1 MVLAVVPGA
10 GQQGPQETSAI
21 HMEGSLKHQHAYSCV
36 QKAWNADTHLA
47 GRYDEAA
54 GQAMAEK
61 DLRPALLDTVQVD
74 ASILAYQSFLRT
86 SLLSLMRGYLRYVQ
100 AVRCVRSGTIQKS
113 RRLSESRHAL
123 G

>member
-1 MVLAVVPGA
+1 MALAVVPGA
-10 GQQGPQETSAI
+10 GRQDPQETLTI
-21 HMEGSLKHQHAYSCV
+21 HREGSSKHRHVYSCV

-47 GRYDEAA
+47 GRCDEAA

-74 ASILAYQSFLRT
+74 PSIPAYQSFLH
-86 SLLSLMRGYLRYVQ
+86 SSAQGLMKGYLRYVQ
-100 AVRCVRSGTIQKS
+100 AVRFVRSGTNQKP
-113 RRLSESRHAL
+113 RHLSESRHAL